1 MAKAMQDAFNQQL
14 SFLDYTNQPNT
25 QTAWE
30 NFLKQN
36 QGVASQLSGLSSPS
50 SVASANQGFDNG
62 VAQYEQNAQNMFN
75 NPGYT
80 PEEKQGQR
88 VATAAGFAAPYAS
101 AANEMKLHQQRTGNS
116 AGVNASIGGLA
127 REKGRMISAGLGGLE
142 KGFGDARQSG
152 QQQALSLSQFPQMA
166 RLQRM
171 QGERDTASL
180 GLQSAG
186 QQGQAYQGGL
196 TGQLGAAQIRAGNIA
211 NNPGFLKTL
220 GNATASALGNT
231 IGGGFGAFTA

>member
-1 MAKAMQDAFNQQL
+1 
-14 SFLDYTNQPNT
+14 
-25 QTAWE
+25 
-30 NFLKQN
+30 
-36 QGVASQLSGLSSPS
+36 V
-50 SVASANQGFDNG
+50 
-62 VAQYEQNAQNMFN
+62 
-75 NPGYT
+75 
-80 PEEKQGQR
+80 
-88 VATAAGFAAPYAS
+88 
-101 AANEMKLHQQRTGNS
+101 KLQQQRTGNS

-142 KGFGDARQSG
+142 KGFGDARISG

-180 GLQSAG
+180 GLQSSG

-196 TGQLGAAQIRAGNIA
+196 TGQLGATQLRAANIA

-220 GNATASALGNT
+220 GNATASTLGNA
-231 IGGGFGAFTA
+231 IGGGFGTFGS